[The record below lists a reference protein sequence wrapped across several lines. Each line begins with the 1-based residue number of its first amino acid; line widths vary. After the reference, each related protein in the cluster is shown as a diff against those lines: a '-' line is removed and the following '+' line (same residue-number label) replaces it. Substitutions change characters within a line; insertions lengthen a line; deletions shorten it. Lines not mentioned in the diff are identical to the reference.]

1 MTELEQNRIFD
12 ISYEMRGLAAT
23 LVAASRGDIQD
34 PERESSNSPQ
44 AKLTALPEILSIAS
58 RITTPKRPHKDRP
71 VPDIQ

>member
-34 PERESSNSPQ
+34 PKRVVEFAAGQVDRLGGNLVDCITDND
-44 AKLTALPEILSIAS
+44 AKATA
-58 RITTPKRPHKDRP
+58 
-71 VPDIQ
+71 QG

>member
-34 PERESSNSPQ
+34 PERVVEFAAGQ
-44 AKLTALPEILSIAS
+44 VDRLAGK
-58 RITTPKRPHKDRP
+58 TPKRPHKDRP
-71 VPDIQ
+71 GPDIQ

>member
-34 PERESSNSPQ
+34 PERVVEFAAGQVDRLAGNLVDP
-44 AKLTALPEILSIAS
+44 S

-71 VPDIQ
+71 GPDIQ